1 MLPSFLVV
9 LQVHFGEAGEQN
21 ASVKDKGDNEE
32 VQAEVAEDYKDLG
45 YPKLQVLIFVECS
58 SDVGID
64 AYDIIK
70 EVYCH
75 VSCVYLYPSPRWL
88 IVVFVNLFSPFPPK
102 VKFCQSCRTRCLC
115 DTGFATMAPITPNTT
130 LHVNKYMKEIL
141 NYVIS
146 IIDIY
151 TYKTTY
157 LTFPNPPTNPLIFNN
172 QVSIMLTWKFLLS
185 TNTKKIKPLLNII
198 RKKKESIF

>member
-1 MLPSFLVV
+1 MRGTGGGSGG
-9 LQVHFGEAGEQN
+9 LQR
-21 ASVKDKGDNEE
+21 S
-32 VQAEVAEDYKDLG
+32 LG

-102 VKFCQSCRTRCLC
+102 VKFCQSFRTRCLC

-141 NYVIS
+141 ECVSS
-146 IIDIY
+146 IRNIY
-151 TYKTTY
+151 TKHNSPSQIPQQI
-157 LTFPNPPTNPLIFNN
+157 L
-172 QVSIMLTWKFLLS
+172 
-185 TNTKKIKPLLNII
+185 
-198 RKKKESIF
+198 

>member
-1 MLPSFLVV
+1 MLPSFLLV

-102 VKFCQSCRTRCLC
+102 VKFCQSFRTRCLC

-141 NYVIS
+141 ECVSS
-146 IIDIY
+146 IRNIY
-151 TYKTTY
+151 TKHNSPSQIPQQI
-157 LTFPNPPTNPLIFNN
+157 L
-172 QVSIMLTWKFLLS
+172 
-185 TNTKKIKPLLNII
+185 
-198 RKKKESIF
+198 